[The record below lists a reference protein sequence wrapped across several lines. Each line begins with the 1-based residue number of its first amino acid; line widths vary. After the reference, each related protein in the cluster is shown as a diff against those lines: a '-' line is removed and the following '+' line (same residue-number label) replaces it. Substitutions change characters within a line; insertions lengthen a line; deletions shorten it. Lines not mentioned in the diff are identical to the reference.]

1 MAFQIKRSSSFFE
14 KYIEKEQ
21 QILSE
26 HKKKLE
32 AGDPEALKKELTSQ
46 KEIIAYLKSQLEKK
60 NNEKKDLEHRLT
72 TIYYNVMDEDRINA
86 LIEQKRAERQIIED
100 IKDQIAKSN
109 PDLPEGLWDQW
120 VIFAELDKNPVHFWQ
135 NILEKKSAII
145 Q

>member
-1 MAFQIKRSSSFFE
+1 MASQIKRSSSFFG

-46 KEIIAYLKSQLEKK
+46 REIIAYLKSQLEIE
-60 NNEKKDLEHRLT
+60 NNEKKDLEHRLK

-86 LIEQKRAERQIIED
+86 LIEQKRAERQIIEE

-120 VIFAELDKNPVHFWQ
+120 IIFAELDKNPVHFWQ

>member
-1 MAFQIKRSSSFFE
+1 MASQIKRSSSFFE

-21 QILSE
+21 QILLE

-32 AGDPEALKKELTSQ
+32 AGDPEALKKELASQ
-46 KEIIAYLKSQLEKK
+46 KEIIAYLKSQLEEKD
-60 NNEKKDLEHRLT
+60 NEKKDLEHRLT
-72 TIYYNVMDEDRINA
+72 TIYYNVMNEDRINA
-86 LIEQKRAERQIIED
+86 LIEKKRAERQIIED

>member
-1 MAFQIKRSSSFFE
+1 MASQIKRSSSFFE

-46 KEIIAYLKSQLEKK
+46 REIIAYLKSQLEIE
-60 NNEKKDLEHRLT
+60 NNEKKDLEHRLK

-86 LIEQKRAERQIIED
+86 LIEQKRAERQIIEE

-120 VIFAELDKNPVHFWQ
+120 IIFAELDKNPVHFWQ